1 MQSAPP
7 NYEPTDLLAYL
18 FTSVGFKPDSSRA
31 GPCEPAETT
40 TAPWPAETTT
50 APWPAETATRK
61 KKTVTFD
68 DSTYALNT
76 SPICVFYRRNA
87 GIVICRVNTADPEC
101 EVVKRNG
108 KILARVR
115 RNPVAES
122 HLREKNF

>member
-1 MQSAPP
+1 MQSTPP
-7 NYEPTDLLAYL
+7 HYEPTDLLAYL

-40 TAPWPAETTT
+40 TAPWPAETT
-50 APWPAETATRK
+50 TRK

-115 RNPVAES
+115 QNPAVEMIY
-122 HLREKNF
+122 E